1 MLDKVDNLSKSKPDC
16 LLIHVGT
23 NDITNNLLY
32 IRKDKKDVTTKL
44 DEINFVDDNNITEDQ
59 LRSKKS
65 ER

>member
-1 MLDKVDNLSKSKPDC
+1 MLYWIKLTIYRKANL
-16 LLIHVGT
+16 

-32 IRKDKKDVTTKL
+32 IRKGKKDFTTKL

>member
-1 MLDKVDNLSKSKPDC
+1 MQQVMLYWIKLTIYRKANL
-16 LLIHVGT
+16 

-32 IRKDKKDVTTKL
+32 IRKGKKDFTTKL